1 MSTQVTLL
9 RDRRTKPRD
18 FRGLLRELS
27 SYVGYEATRSLSTVP
42 RHDCVTPRGVHVP
55 ADGRA
60 TRLAA
65 RCALVPI
72 MRAGLGMVESM
83 QALLPNAAVH
93 QIGMFKRS
101 GSDRPVEY
109 YSRLPKHG
117 GDSCDI
123 AFILDPV
130 VATAKTM
137 TPVIAKLKAW
147 GAHRIVACTVLASAA
162 VWKSTSASWLG
173 RAVGTGNATP
183 SSRRTNSP

>member
-1 MSTQVTLL
+1 M
-9 RDRRTKPRD
+9 
-18 FRGLLRELS
+18 
-27 SYVGYEATRSLSTVP
+27 
-42 RHDCVTPRGVHVP
+42 
-55 ADGRA
+55 
-60 TRLAA
+60 
-65 RCALVPI
+65 PI

-147 GAHRIVACTVLASAA
+147 GAHRIVACVILASAA
-162 VWKSTSASWLG
+162 VWKSTSDDAAVLARSSGGEPASPRC
-173 RAVGTGNATP
+173 RAGVRT
-183 SSRRTNSP
+183 RRKC

>member
-1 MSTQVTLL
+1 M
-9 RDRRTKPRD
+9 
-18 FRGLLRELS
+18 
-27 SYVGYEATRSLSTVP
+27 
-42 RHDCVTPRGVHVP
+42 
-55 ADGRA
+55 
-60 TRLAA
+60 
-65 RCALVPI
+65 
-72 MRAGLGMVESM
+72 
-83 QALLPNAAVH
+83 H

-162 VWKSTSASWLG
+162 VWKSTSASGALG
-173 RAVGTGNATP
+173 DDAAFLARLSGEEPASPRHRAGVA
-183 SSRRTNSP
+183 SMA

>member
-1 MSTQVTLL
+1 
-9 RDRRTKPRD
+9 
-18 FRGLLRELS
+18 
-27 SYVGYEATRSLSTVP
+27 
-42 RHDCVTPRGVHVP
+42 
-55 ADGRA
+55 
-60 TRLAA
+60 
-65 RCALVPI
+65 
-72 MRAGLGMVESM
+72 MVESM

-147 GAHRIVACTVLASAA
+147 GAHRIVACVILASAA
-162 VWKSTSASWLG
+162 VWKSTSASG
-173 RAVGTGNATP
+173 APASGGEPASPRHRAGVASMAWQT
-183 SSRRTNSP
+183 RRKF

>member
-1 MSTQVTLL
+1 
-9 RDRRTKPRD
+9 
-18 FRGLLRELS
+18 
-27 SYVGYEATRSLSTVP
+27 
-42 RHDCVTPRGVHVP
+42 
-55 ADGRA
+55 
-60 TRLAA
+60 
-65 RCALVPI
+65 
-72 MRAGLGMVESM
+72 MVESM

-162 VWKSTSASWLG
+162 VWKSTNASMTLG
-173 RAVGTGNATP
+173 QAVGNRHRHAVEQAYELAVKFDFHTGRP
-183 SSRRTNSP
+183 KV

>member
-1 MSTQVTLL
+1 
-9 RDRRTKPRD
+9 
-18 FRGLLRELS
+18 
-27 SYVGYEATRSLSTVP
+27 
-42 RHDCVTPRGVHVP
+42 
-55 ADGRA
+55 
-60 TRLAA
+60 
-65 RCALVPI
+65 
-72 MRAGLGMVESM
+72 MVESM

-147 GAHRIVACTVLASAA
+147 GAHRIVALLLTWAATVSVMLALAIWFDRG
-162 VWKSTSASWLG
+162 VGG
-173 RAVGTGNATP
+173 R
-183 SSRRTNSP
+183 

>member
-1 MSTQVTLL
+1 
-9 RDRRTKPRD
+9 
-18 FRGLLRELS
+18 
-27 SYVGYEATRSLSTVP
+27 
-42 RHDCVTPRGVHVP
+42 
-55 ADGRA
+55 
-60 TRLAA
+60 
-65 RCALVPI
+65 
-72 MRAGLGMVESM
+72 M

-147 GAHRIVACTVLASAA
+147 GAHRIVACVILASAA
-162 VWKSTSASWLG
+162 VWKSTSASRSCWLR
-173 RAVGTGNATP
+173 RAVGNRHRHAVEQAYELAVNFDFHTGRPRACERCTRRIRT
-183 SSRRTNSP
+183 SRSMPYKWTVD